1 MNLRRFLGELKKRN
15 VVRVAGVYTVTAWG
29 VFQVAKTVFETL
41 EFPKWLSASS
51 LLVLALGLPVAIL
64 ASWAFEVGPDGAIRR
79 AQPAAA
85 DDLARKLGWMD
96 WGALGVIAVAVMVFI
111 ASAFGLARSLNGEA
125 PGLGGAAAKSVAVLP
140 FASFASGE
148 DSEYFA
154 DGLTEEVT
162 NSLAQVPDLKV
173 AGRTSAFYFKGKNE
187 DVREIGKKLNV
198 AHVVEGSVRRSGQ
211 RLRVTCQLVSVR
223 DGYHL
228 WSETYDRTMDD
239 AFAIQS
245 EIAEGVADALK
256 AELKTQDGEQRPR
269 GRRDPEA
276 YALEVV
282 AKGQVRRMGKAQ
294 VLSAQA
300 IYRQLID
307 MEPDNADAH
316 AGYAFATAYLVQNHL
331 EGDFLPAVAQAEVEI
346 DKALKLDPKSASAY
360 MARGL
365 LSAIRFIREGD
376 QNAELQAQ
384 ASYRRAVE
392 LAPRNPEALSLYG
405 DFMASRDPLLAV
417 PYLRR
422 ALDIDPLDRIANNAL
437 AGALFNTD
445 RAEEAEQRYRANIE
459 LFPDFVDSKE
469 QLADL
474 MVETGRLDE
483 AVGWYRLAAQPLTDP
498 AASLALANTY
508 YNLGMV
514 GEADAALE
522 PWKAHPVVGGVV
534 IAIRL
539 IVAGDFQGLM
549 NMSRQLLAKP
559 QADPLWRSGVQIA
572 GIQLGD
578 FETARQQ
585 FLITS
590 PQLFEPQPEVSR
602 PLANEATGAAYVIAN
617 TGDRGQAQRVLQ
629 AVLEVTAPKPGL
641 RQPHA
646 RRIARMK
653 AYALL
658 GDNERAILELRT
670 AVDHGYRQLVDI
682 DGFMRM
688 DAYPMVATLRAD
700 PRFKAEIARI
710 DADNA
715 RMRQKLTAT
724 SAPRQVVGR

>member
-1 MNLRRFLGELKKRN
+1 MNLRRFLSELKKRN

-51 LLVLALGLPVAIL
+51 LLVLALGLPLAIL

-79 AQPAAA
+79 ARPTAP
-85 DDLARKLGWMD
+85 DDITRKLGWMD
-96 WGALGVIAVAVMVFI
+96 WGALAVIAAAVVVFV
-111 ASAFGLARSLNGEA
+111 ASAFGLARSLGGEA

-140 FASFASGE
+140 FASFTSGE
-148 DSEYFA
+148 ESEYFA

-173 AGRTSAFYFKGKNE
+173 AGRTSAFYFKGRNE
-187 DVREIGKKLNV
+187 DVRDIGKKLNV

-245 EIAEGVADALK
+245 EIADGVADALK
-256 AELKTQDGEQRPR
+256 AELKTEDERPQRT
-269 GRRDPEA
+269 RRNPEA
-276 YALEVV
+276 YALEIV
-282 AKGQVRRMGKAQ
+282 AKGQLRRMGKAQ
-294 VLSAQA
+294 ILSAQS
-300 IYRQLID
+300 IYRQLIE
-307 MEPDNADAH
+307 MEPDNAEAH

-331 EGDFLPAVAQAEVEI
+331 EGDFMPAVQQAEAEI
-346 DKALKLDPKSASAY
+346 DNALKIDPKSSSAY
-360 MARGL
+360 IARGL

-376 QNAELQAQ
+376 QDAEKA
-384 ASYRRAVE
+384 AEAAYRRAVE

-405 DFMASRDPLLAV
+405 DYMAGRDPKLAV

-422 ALDIDPLDRIANNAL
+422 ALDLDPLDRIANNAL
-437 AGALFNTD
+437 AGALFATD
-445 RAEEAEQRYRANIE
+445 RLEEAEQRYRANIG
-459 LFPDFVDSKE
+459 LFPDYVDSKE

-474 MVETGRLDE
+474 MIETGRLDE
-483 AVGWYRLAAQPLTDP
+483 AVGWYRLAAQPQTDP
-498 AASLALANTY
+498 AASISLANLY
-508 YNLGMV
+508 YNLGMPPQ
-514 GEADAALE
+514 ADAALD

-534 IAIRL
+534 AAIRL
-539 IVAGDFQGLM
+539 LVAGDYQGLM
-549 NMSRQLLAKP
+549 NMSRQQLARP

-578 FETARQQ
+578 FEAAREQ
-585 FLITS
+585 LLVTS
-590 PQLFEPQPEVSR
+590 PQLFEPKPQVSPR
-602 PLANEATGAAYVIAN
+602 LANEVTGAAYVIGR
-617 TGDRGQAQRVLQ
+617 TGDQGQAHRVLQ
-629 AVLEVTAPKPGL
+629 ATLEATAPKPGL
-641 RQPHA
+641 RQMNA
-646 RRIARMK
+646 RRIARVK

-658 GDNERAILELRT
+658 GDNESAIAELRT
-670 AVDHGYRQLVDI
+670 AVDNGYRQIIDI
-682 DGFMRM
+682 DGFMRL
-688 DAYPMVATLRAD
+688 DAYPMVASLRAD
-700 PRFKAEIARI
+700 SRFKAQIARI

-715 RMRQKLTAT
+715 RMRQKLL
-724 SAPRQVVGR
+724 SAGGPRQAAAP

>member
-1 MNLRRFLGELKKRN
+1 LNLRRFLSELKKRN

-51 LLVLALGLPVAIL
+51 LLVLALGLPLAIL
-64 ASWAFEVGPDGAIRR
+64 ASWAFEVGPDGTLRR
-79 AQPAAA
+79 ARPAAPE
-85 DDLARKLGWMD
+85 DLTRQLGWMD
-96 WGALGVIAVAVMVFI
+96 WGALAVIAVAVVVFI
-111 ASAFGLARSLNGEA
+111 ASAFGLARSLGGEA

-140 FASFASGE
+140 FASFSRGE
-148 DSEYFA
+148 ESEYFA

-173 AGRTSAFYFKGKNE
+173 AGRTSAFYFKGRNE

-198 AHVVEGSVRRSGQ
+198 AHVVEGSVRRSGE

-239 AFAIQS
+239 AFAIQT
-245 EIAEGVADALK
+245 EIADGVADALK
-256 AELKTQDGEQRPR
+256 AELKAGEEERERQRQ
-269 GRRDPEA
+269 RRNPQA

-282 AKGQVRRMGKAQ
+282 AKGQIRRMGKAQ
-294 VLSAQA
+294 ILSAQA
-300 IYRQLID
+300 IYRQLIE

-331 EGDFLPAVAQAEVEI
+331 EGDFTPSVQQAEAEI
-346 DKALKLDPKSASAY
+346 DQALKLDPKSSSAY
-360 MARGL
+360 IARGL

-376 QNAELQAQ
+376 QDAEREAG

-392 LAPRNPEALSLYG
+392 LAPRDPEALSLYG
-405 DFMASRDPLLAV
+405 DWMASRDPKLAI

-422 ALDIDPLDRIANNAL
+422 ALDIDPLDRIASNAL

-445 RAEEAEQRYRANIE
+445 HIEESEQRYRANIE
-459 LFPDFVDSKE
+459 LFPDYVDAKE
-469 QLADL
+469 QLGDL
-474 MVETGRLDE
+474 MIETGRLDE
-483 AVGWYRLAAQPLTDP
+483 AVGWYRQAAQPQTDP
-498 AASLALANTY
+498 AASLALANLY
-508 YNLGMV
+508 YNLGMPAE
-514 GEADAALE
+514 GEAALD
-522 PWKAHPVVGGVV
+522 PWRSHPVVGGV
-534 IAIRL
+534 ITAIRL
-539 IVAGDFQGLM
+539 IVSGDFQGLM
-549 NMSRQLLAKP
+549 NLSRQQLARP

-578 FETARQQ
+578 FEAAREQ

-590 PQLFEPQPEVSR
+590 PELFEPKPQVSPR
-602 PLANEATGAAYVIAN
+602 LANEITGAAYVIAR
-617 TGDRGQAQRVLQ
+617 TGDQGQAQRVLQ
-629 AVLEVTAPKPGL
+629 ATLEATEPQPGL
-641 RQPHA
+641 RQPNA

-658 GDNERAILELRT
+658 GDHESAIAELR
-670 AVDHGYRQLVDI
+670 AAADNGYRQLIDI

-688 DAYPMVATLRAD
+688 DAYPMVASLRGD
-700 PRFKAEIARI
+700 PRFKAQVARI
-710 DADNA
+710 DADNT
-715 RMRQKLTAT
+715 RMRGKLMSRQTA
-724 SAPRQVVGR
+724 AR